1 MLLTAQ
7 LALLF
12 VALWVSSSVI
22 IKSVTK
28 LSVKAKLPTFLVSF
42 FLLGFLTS
50 ISEISVAI
58 SSYLDGVP
66 QISAGNLLG
75 GIIVM
80 FLLVLPLL
88 AILGNGI
95 SAESNY
101 KPHELFIT
109 LTVLVL
115 PALLFLD
122 KQITP
127 SEGYFLLG
135 SYLIPVIILVAKN
148 SDLPAKKGRIPNAV
162 KSTNILLEIA
172 KIVLGGVVLLYA
184 ADHLVD
190 LLVISAQVLGI
201 TPFILSLLTLS
212 LGTNLPEIILV
223 IKAVLTGNKEV
234 ALGNYIGS
242 ALMNLLILSFLAIA
256 NGGLSISADFTK
268 IFIFT
273 SIGLVLF
280 FSFITS
286 KNVLTR
292 KEGIL
297 LLLLYVA
304 FLWTELL

>member
-148 SDLPAKKGRIPNAV
+148 SDLPVKKGRIPNAV

-190 LLVISAQVLGI
+190 LLVISAQVLGV

>member
-148 SDLPAKKGRIPNAV
+148 SDLPVKKGRIPNAV

-190 LLVISAQVLGI
+190 LLVISAQVLGV

-256 NGGLSISADFTK
+256 NEGLSISADFTK

>member
-95 SAESNY
+95 SAESNF
-101 KPHELFIT
+101 KPLELFIT

-172 KIVLGGVVLLYA
+172 KIVLGGVILLYA